1 MEKLLPQ
8 LALIEDVDSIM
19 DIFIA
24 CTDAMVAA
32 GIHQWNYTYPTP
44 KVVTQD
50 IRKQEAYVFKEG
62 EKCLATITLNT
73 DQDKQYEN
81 INWSFP
87 SDKVFVIHRLAVHPQ
102 AQGRGFGKQLCLLA
116 EQVAQEQ
123 GCEVIRLDAY
133 SENTISNQL
142 YLRLGYQI
150 ADGYCYFHGNDIPF
164 KCFEKRL

>member
-1 MEKLLPQ
+1 MENLRPQ

-24 CTDAMVAA
+24 CTDVMVAA
-32 GIHQWNYTYPTP
+32 GIDQWNYTYPTH

-50 IRKQEAYVFKEG
+50 INKKEAYVFKEND
-62 EKCLATITLNT
+62 KCLATITLNAE
-73 DQDKQYEN
+73 QDEQYQT
-81 INWSFP
+81 INWSF
-87 SDKVFVIHRLAVHPQ
+87 SSEKVFVIHRLAVHPE

-116 EQVAQEQ
+116 EQVAKER
-123 GCEVIRLDAY
+123 GHEVIRLDAY

-150 ADGYCYFHGNDIPF
+150 ADGYCYFHDNDIPF
-164 KCFEKRL
+164 KCFEKKL